1 MEGGDEMKAA
11 EGTKGRK
18 KVILFT
24 VRSAPLLKERLT
36 QASEANQRS
45 LSQEIESRLERSFVI
60 EELEGGPKT
69 AAMLR
74 NIELAIYDLEK
85 RVGHSWLVDRD
96 TWSAASAIVREVLG
110 KAGAPRSLT
119 KAMSLPESDR
129 AAPERVPITI
139 RSSVELKQRLERA
152 VELTGRA
159 LAKEIET
166 RLEQSLLSEQHKGA
180 SATSTFLHLLGA
192 SIHDWEVRNG
202 KPWQDGIDSR
212 SSVLRLVEGELRKR
226 RPPAP
231 PVEADQKTRPLPR
244 RLANESKI

>member
-1 MEGGDEMKAA
+1 MERGDAMKAA
-11 EGTKGRK
+11 DGTKGRK

-24 VRSAPLLKERLT
+24 VRSAPLLKERLA

-69 AAMLR
+69 SAMLR

-85 RVGHSWLVDRD
+85 RAGRSWLVDRD
-96 TWSAASAIVREVLG
+96 TWSAASAIVREFLG
-110 KAGAPRSLT
+110 QAEAPKSFA
-119 KAMSLPESDR
+119 KAMSVPEIDR
-129 AAPERVPITI
+129 AAPERVAITI

-159 LAKEIET
+159 LAKEIEM
-166 RLEQSLLSEQHKGA
+166 RLEQSLLSEQHNGA
-180 SATSTFLHLLGA
+180 SATSTFVHLLGA
-192 SIHDWEVRNG
+192 NIHDLEVRNG
-202 KPWQDGIDSR
+202 KSWRDGIDSR
-212 SSVLRLVEGELRKR
+212 SSVLRLVERELRKR

-231 PVEADQKTRPLPR
+231 SVGADQKS
-244 RLANESKI
+244 RLSSPETSE